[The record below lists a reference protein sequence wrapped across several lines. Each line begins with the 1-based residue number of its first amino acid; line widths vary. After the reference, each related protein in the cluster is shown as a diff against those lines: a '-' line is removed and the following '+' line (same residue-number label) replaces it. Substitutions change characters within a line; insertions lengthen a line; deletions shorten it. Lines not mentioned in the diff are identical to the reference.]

1 MSSNN
6 KEYFIIF
13 DTNILFQRYESK
25 ADFSSFSFNSTYDN
39 LVNMI
44 NQLDIYES
52 VKLVIPSV
60 VWREMEKQIIEKH
73 DERIV
78 AFNKTI
84 EKIQFP
90 EFSIS

>member
-13 DTNILFQRYESK
+13 DTNVLFQRYESK

-39 LVNMI
+39 VVNMI

-52 VKLVIPSV
+52 VKLVILPLFG
-60 VWREMEKQIIEKH
+60 
-73 DERIV
+73 ERWK
-78 AFNKTI
+78 NKLLKNTMK
-84 EKIQFP
+84 ELLHLRTQ
-90 EFSIS
+90 